1 MSNYITLE
9 FKSIASEV
17 SEILVAELSEIS
29 FYAFEEKENNLSAFI
44 IEEDFNEYELHKII
58 SSLRLNYVKS
68 IIPQTNW
75 NAKWES
81 EFEPIIIED
90 FVAIRASFHSAVNNV
105 IHDIVITPKM
115 SFGTGHH
122 ATTFLMLQQMKYMN
136 FSKKSVLDFGT
147 GTGLLAIMS
156 KKLGAKN
163 IVAIDNDDWSIH
175 NARENFDVNNCGD
188 IILKKTDSPADQGS
202 NNEHGKFDIIL
213 ANINLNVITSSANI
227 LNDISQQSTEILLSG
242 FLIKDEQKVINT
254 FNMLGF
260 KQVKTVIRNEWA
272 SILLIK
278 S

>member
-9 FKSIASEV
+9 FKSISSEV

-44 IEEDFNEYELHKII
+44 KEEDFNEHELHKII

-90 FVAIRASFHSAVNNV
+90 FVSIRASFHSAINNV

-163 IVAIDNDDWSIH
+163 IVAIDNDEWSIH
-175 NARENFDVNNCGD
+175 NARENFDLNNCGD
-188 IILKKTDSPADQGS
+188 IILKKTDR
-202 NNEHGKFDIIL
+202 F
-213 ANINLNVITSSANI
+213 V
-227 LNDISQQSTEILLSG
+227 
-242 FLIKDEQKVINT
+242 
-254 FNMLGF
+254 
-260 KQVKTVIRNEWA
+260 A
-272 SILLIK
+272 SI
-278 S
+278 

>member
-44 IEEDFNEYELHKII
+44 KEEDFNEHELHKII

-68 IIPQTNW
+68 IIPLTNW

-90 FVAIRASFHSAVNNV
+90 FVCIRASFHSAVNNV

-188 IILKKTDSPADQGS
+188 IILKKTDNPADQGS

-260 KQVKTVIRNEWA
+260 KHVKTVIRNEWA